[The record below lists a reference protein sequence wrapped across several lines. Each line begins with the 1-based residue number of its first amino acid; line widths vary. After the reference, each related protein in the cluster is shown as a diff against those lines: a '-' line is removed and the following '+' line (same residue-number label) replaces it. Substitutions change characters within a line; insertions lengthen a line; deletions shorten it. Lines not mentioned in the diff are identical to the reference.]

1 MAELNWSIM
10 AMAVAE
16 LFALKEQ
23 LSSKRTQAGKA
34 SVTPD
39 PVKRSLAETMRAIRR
54 CLRKPHQVPAPHN
67 NLQTALRNAVTDSY
81 QRKSSRGQ
89 RRYVP
94 PNPDKKPLGD
104 PKIRKMTAV
113 EKRNLSEIEERM
125 AASKNLS
132 RRCPF
137 GAAGKPRNIKTYA
150 SGWCQSAA
158 AVNEAVLAGAF

>member
-67 NLQTALRNAVTDSY
+67 NLRNRTAKRRHRQLSTEVKQAP
-81 QRKSSRGQ
+81 
-89 RRYVP
+89 RYVP

-125 AASKNLS
+125 AA
-132 RRCPF
+132 
-137 GAAGKPRNIKTYA
+137 
-150 SGWCQSAA
+150 
-158 AVNEAVLAGAF
+158 